1 MELKMSFKT
10 IYYNKPALALLIG
23 LTLSAP
29 AAAKTYKWVDDKGV
43 THYGETIPP
52 EYANKDRTLL
62 NKSGIVVKTQEV
74 LTADERR
81 AKEAAE
87 AKGRSDE
94 AIARDLKRRDKSLID
109 SYNSVEEIE
118 LSRTRNL
125 QQVDARINSINAQLK
140 MDNNNLISLQK
151 NTATPNSADGKAHV
165 ATADEIRE
173 AQARV
178 QQTQQD
184 LDKYKAEK
192 LSINARYDADK
203 VRYKELTGK

>member
-29 AAAKTYKWVDDKGV
+29 AAAKTYKWVDDKGI

-94 AIARDLKRRDKSLID
+94 AIARDLIRRDKSLID

>member
-1 MELKMSFKT
+1 MSFKT

>member
-1 MELKMSFKT
+1 MLYKTNSHELF
-10 IYYNKPALALLIG
+10 LLILAG
-23 LTLSAP
+23 LLFSLP
-29 AAAKTYKWVDDKGV
+29 VSAKTYKWVDDKGV

-52 EYANKDRTLL
+52 EYASKDRTLL

-94 AIARDLKRRDKSLID
+94 AIARDMKRRDKSLVD

-118 LSRTRNL
+118 LARTRSL
-125 QQVDARINSINAQLK
+125 QQVEARINSINARLK
-140 MDNNNLISLQK
+140 IDNNNLILLEK
-151 NTATPNSADGKAHV
+151 NTAAHNKAHP
-165 ATADEIRE
+165 ATSDEIRE

-178 QQTQQD
+178 QQTEQD

-203 VRYKELTGK
+203 ARYKELTGK

>member
-1 MELKMSFKT
+1 MSFKT
-10 IYYNKPALALLIG
+10 ICYNKPALAVLIG

-81 AKEAAE
+81 AKEAVE

-109 SYNSVEEIE
+109 SYNSVDEIE

-140 MDNNNLISLQK
+140 MDNNNMILLQK
-151 NTATPNSADGKAHV
+151 NTAIANSADGKAHV
-165 ATADEIRE
+165 ATPDEIRE

>member
-1 MELKMSFKT
+1 MLYKTNSHELF
-10 IYYNKPALALLIG
+10 LLILAG
-23 LTLSAP
+23 LLFSLP
-29 AAAKTYKWVDDKGV
+29 VSAKTYKWVDDKGV

-52 EYANKDRTLL
+52 EYASKDRTLL

>member
-1 MELKMSFKT
+1 MSFKT

-29 AAAKTYKWVDDKGV
+29 AAAKTYKWVDDKGI

>member
-1 MELKMSFKT
+1 MPFKT

-23 LTLSAP
+23 LTLSVP